1 MRDDKVRPRMARYL
15 DRPIFGKRAWVMCG
29 PIPEPPPVMR
39 ITFPAVDNSGREESI
54 NGWVWRVMEDFGVLW
69 ESHCGVSERDVLM

>member
-1 MRDDKVRPRMARYL
+1 MYR
-15 DRPIFGKRAWVMCG
+15 
-29 PIPEPPPVMR
+29 PIPELPPLMG

-69 ESHCGVSERDVLM
+69 ESPCGVLERDVLM